1 MLRSSMMVLAGIFL
15 PLFASE
21 AAPPADL
28 ILTNGVIY
36 TVDDALPSASAVAV
50 KNHRIIAVGAASDM
64 KGLTGPGTVTIDLG
78 GKFVMPGFIDAHTHI
93 VDGGAYVSEVAL
105 RDATS
110 VAEVQQRLRDYASAH
125 PGKGWI
131 LGEAWS
137 YGYADMKDG
146 APTKEMLDQ
155 AVADRPVFLGSGMA
169 HAAWVNSK
177 ALAWL
182 GVTAATP
189 DPQGGTIVR
198 DGTGQPTGWF
208 KESAAA
214 QAGAKIPAAA
224 HTDIKTSL
232 LAAMKEA
239 SRLGITRL
247 VSAGGDWQA
256 LPLLAKWEKAGT
268 LSTRFSICYWNPTPP
283 LDNKLFSEI
292 EQGRA
297 LYHSDWVR
305 TGAVKFVQD
314 GVIESHTAY
323 LPAGYADDPNQKG
336 MNFWPADQQAAL
348 FLKLNQLGY
357 QIYVHAIGDGAI
369 HQTLD
374 SYEAAQKTGVPAD
387 LRNRIEHYETPLPE
401 DIDRLARLSVVASVQ
416 PGMIYPKDQ
425 WMGMQG
431 MWQRLA
437 GDKRMETAF
446 PIHSLLAK
454 GAPVAFGTDWPVI
467 DLNPLPGIRDAVL
480 RQSRD
485 GEPAE
490 GWVPSE
496 RITVA
501 EAIRAYTMGAAWSVH
516 REQHEGSITVGKL
529 ADFVVLSEDITKIHP
544 TRIADIHPLTTIVG
558 GKIVYQAA
566 R

>member
-1 MLRSSMMVLAGIFL
+1 MARSSIFL
-15 PLFASE
+15 LVGLFVPLVASQ
-21 AAPPADL
+21 AAQPADL
-28 ILTNGVIY
+28 ILTNGVFY
-36 TVDDALPSASAVAV
+36 TIDETRPSASSVAV
-50 KNHRIIAVGAASDM
+50 RNHRIIAVGMPSDM
-64 KGLTGPGTVTIDLG
+64 KGLTGPGTKTIDLV

-93 VDGGAYVSEVAL
+93 IDGGAYVSGVAL
-105 RDATS
+105 RDVTS
-110 VAEVQQRLRDYASAH
+110 VAEVQRRLRDYASAH

-177 ALAWL
+177 ALALL
-182 GVTAATP
+182 GVTTATP

-198 DGTGQPTGWF
+198 DDKGQPTGWF

-214 QAGAKIPAAA
+214 QIGAKIPVSA
-224 HTDIKTSL
+224 HTDLKTSL
-232 LAAMKEA
+232 RAAMAEA
-239 SRLGITRL
+239 SRFGITRL

-256 LPLLAKWEKAGT
+256 LPLLARWEKT
-268 LSTRFSICYWNPTPP
+268 QSLSTRFSICYWNPTPP
-283 LDNKLFSEI
+283 LDANLFAEI
-292 EQGRA
+292 EKGRA

-323 LPAGYADDPNQKG
+323 LPAGYADDPKQTG
-336 MNFWPADQQAAL
+336 MNFWPADQQAPL

-374 SYEAAQKTGVPAD
+374 SYEAAQKAGVPAD

-416 PGMIYPKDQ
+416 PAMIYPKDQ

-437 GDKRMETAF
+437 GDQRMLTAF

-516 REQHEGSITVGKL
+516 REKEEGSISVGKL
-529 ADFVVLSEDITKIHP
+529 ADFVVLSEDITKIDP
-544 TRIADIHPLTTIVG
+544 TRIADVHPLTTIVG
-558 GKIVYQAA
+558 GKIVYQASE
-566 R
+566 